1 MDLSEARLSQVLGV
15 RPFQF
20 FPQIGSTNDQALA
33 WLSAGAPPGAV
44 VLADEQTKGRGRL
57 GRSWFAPPGTALMF
71 SYLLCPSPQQL
82 TYVGMVGALAV
93 CEATERLGLSP
104 GIKWPNDVWLDGR
117 KLSGV
122 LPEAAWHGENLVGVS
137 LGIGVNIRIDFA
149 ATPFA
154 ETAVSL
160 ETVVGALDRADF
172 LASILVRLDFWASR
186 LSSDQLFEAWR
197 SRLIVLGQQVS
208 ISGLSGIAESV
219 DRHGALL
226 VRDSSGTLQRVLAGD
241 IALGQVREN

>member
-1 MDLSEARLSQVLGV
+1 MDLSETRLSQVLGV

-33 WLSAGAPPGAV
+33 WLSAGAPSGAV
-44 VLADEQTKGRGRL
+44 VLADDQTKGRGRL

-71 SYLLCPSPQQL
+71 SYLLHPAPHQL
-82 TYVGMVGALAV
+82 TYVGMAGALAV
-93 CEATERLGLSP
+93 CEATDQLGLAP
-104 GIKWPNDVWLDGR
+104 GIKWPNDVHLGGR

-137 LGIGVNIRIDFA
+137 LGIGINIRIDFA
-149 ATPFA
+149 STPFA

-160 ETVVGALDRADF
+160 ETVAGALDRADF
-172 LASILVRLDFWASR
+172 LASILARLDFWASR

-208 ISGLSGIAESV
+208 ISGTTGIAEAV

-226 VRDSSGTLQRVLAGD
+226 VREPAGALQRVLAGD